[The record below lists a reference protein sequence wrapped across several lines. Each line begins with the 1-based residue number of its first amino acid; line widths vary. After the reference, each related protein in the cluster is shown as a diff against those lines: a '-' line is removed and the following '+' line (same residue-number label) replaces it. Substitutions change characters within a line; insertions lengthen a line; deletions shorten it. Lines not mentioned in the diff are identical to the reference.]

1 MVMGGKG
8 TRQLGS
14 QGRWET
20 SAGSPRMRFLTL
32 EELGC
37 WLSQQR
43 NHRVTALS
51 QEESSDEIR
60 CHQLKQ
66 ATSCWLVGRGHDEKL
81 DFIHSKSGS
90 NLMLRQKGSI
100 I

>member
-8 TRQLGS
+8 THRPGRPGRS
-14 QGRWET
+14 QT
-20 SAGSPRMRFLTL
+20 SARSPRTRFLTL

-37 WLSQQR
+37 WLPQHR
-43 NHRVTALS
+43 NHQVTALS
-51 QEESSDEIR
+51 QEEILDETR
-60 CHQLKQ
+60 CRQLKQ
-66 ATSCWLVGRGHDEKL
+66 TTSCWLVGHGRDETL
-81 DFIHSKSGS
+81 GLIHSKSGS